1 MSKKTILMCLYFCI
15 NVCFGHWIRKS
26 LLICVDWGWLFT
38 QSDVPKWLLCSFNL
52 TSPFG
57 SKKCTSPFG
66 SFLFAHQGFGLA
78 FLSEVLDIPY
88 PLFTNH
94 FDMCHTGMTVIEFRE
109 ENGVAIPKVLT
120 LSSDAHLYREGLPT
134 KYNNNLYFWII
145 INRFSLFLNSI
156 CTVLEN

>member
-1 MSKKTILMCLYFCI
+1 MIQQ
-15 NVCFGHWIRKS
+15 NNDRVA
-26 LLICVDWGWLFT
+26 
-38 QSDVPKWLLCSFNL
+38 
-52 TSPFG
+52 
-57 SKKCTSPFG
+57 
-66 SFLFAHQGFGLA
+66 LFAHQGFGLA

-134 KYNNNLYFWII
+134 KYNNNLYF
-145 INRFSLFLNSI
+145 
-156 CTVLEN
+156 